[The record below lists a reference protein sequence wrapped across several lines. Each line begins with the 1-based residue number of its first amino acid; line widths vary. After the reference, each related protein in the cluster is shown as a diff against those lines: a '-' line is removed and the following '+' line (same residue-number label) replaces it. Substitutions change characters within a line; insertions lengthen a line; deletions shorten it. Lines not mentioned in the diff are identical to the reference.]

1 MIILE
6 GFKLMFVG
14 MTTVLLFLSFMIL
27 LLQLVSR
34 LTRGIQEKELLAIED
49 ERRQQRLLNKRRSK
63 VSPLDD
69 NDEQIAVISAAIAVF
84 EAEKLTA
91 S

>member
-6 GFKLMFVG
+6 GFKLMIVG
-14 MTTVLLFLSFMIL
+14 MTTVLLFLSFMIP

-34 LTRGIQEKELLAIED
+34 LTSGMQEKELLAIED
-49 ERRQQRLLNKRRSK
+49 ERRQQRLLNKRRAK
-63 VSPLDD
+63 TSPLDD
-69 NDEQIAVISAAIAVF
+69 NDEEIAVISAAIAAF
-84 EAEKLTA
+84 EAEKITA